1 MIKRGERREEGER
14 KKRSGKEDVQGGR
27 KKGRRKKGEG
37 EGGRNSRGRDLETG
51 GKRERRYLHLICP
64 FLVSL
69 EPLEHQFHLVIWFY
83 RVILRKIN

>member
-27 KKGRRKKGEG
+27 NKGKKEK
-37 EGGRNSRGRDLETG
+37 GGRNSRGRDLETG
-51 GKRERRYLHLICP
+51 GKRERRYLHLICL

>member
-1 MIKRGERREEGER
+1 MSKEEEKREEG
-14 KKRSGKEDVQGGR
+14 K
-27 KKGRRKKGEG
+27 
-37 EGGRNSRGRDLETG
+37 GGRNSRGRDLETG

>member
-27 KKGRRKKGEG
+27 NKGKKE